1 MASAFRMERFFW
13 FELCHTAKL
22 IIIGMWFPSPALW
35 TCFLL
40 FVSHLDL
47 CSEQWFA
54 TLVLFF
60 GLRWTTCSVP
70 GKGGLGLTYLGPAL
84 WSYSLQWC
92 CCFGVFQHYCQE
104 PMAERESCSF
114 WREPESTVTSSPTRA
129 ILTGT
134 TVTLWVFSR
143 IEFDTEPEWTFL
155 TFFPFC
161 HPACFRK
168 SPDVGVCILSL
179 SSLTVF
185 VFQAW
190 QQWKET

>member
-1 MASAFRMERFFW
+1 MDVLPALCITSGPVQRAVVCHPCAFFW
-13 FELCHTAKL
+13 AEVNNLQCARQGWSGSDLPGSCSAVTLPSVMSLLWCLSALLSGTHGREGKL
-22 IIIGMWFPSPALW
+22 
-35 TCFLL
+35 
-40 FVSHLDL
+40 
-47 CSEQWFA
+47 
-54 TLVLFF
+54 LFF
-60 GLRWTTCSVP
+60 GRNQRAQLH
-70 GKGGLGLTYLGPAL
+70 PAL
-84 WSYSLQWC
+84 
-92 CCFGVFQHYCQE
+92 
-104 PMAERESCSF
+104 A
-114 WREPESTVTSSPTRA
+114 RA

-134 TVTLWVFSR
+134 IVTLWVFSR
-143 IEFDTEPEWTFL
+143 IKFDTEPEWTFL